1 MWIRCLLRFSF
12 QKMCFAVKRGTNLD
26 EIALKLCDI
35 QGRLF
40 ELSAN
45 QKYDSIKFIR
55 VFMNSDVSRALD
67 SKYNRMQW
75 AGEEYLLEEV
85 VDNAGNKVS
94 VGGEVFSKD
103 VLYWIGYIY
112 RYWHYYSGEDS
123 KKIYK
128 QAPVEVMKRNYM
140 MFHTMDPVLAIEDL
154 KKIYNQKK

>member
-1 MWIRCLLRFSF
+1 M
-12 QKMCFAVKRGTNLD
+12 D

-112 RYWHYYSGEDS
+112 RYWHYYSGDDS

-128 QAPVEVMKRNYM
+128 QAAVEVMKRNYM

-154 KKIYNQKK
+154 KEIYNQKR